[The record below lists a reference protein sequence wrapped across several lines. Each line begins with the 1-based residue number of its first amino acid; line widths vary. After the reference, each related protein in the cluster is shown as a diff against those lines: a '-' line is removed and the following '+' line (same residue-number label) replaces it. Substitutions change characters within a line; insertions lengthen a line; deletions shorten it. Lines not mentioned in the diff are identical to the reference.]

1 MIPGFPKVASEED
14 DVTAREALLTRQEN
28 RPVLSVTRA
37 ARLLGKSTD
46 TIYRWLNAGR
56 LSARKVGGRWL
67 IYRDSVEAQWSAD
80 VVEAQPDEA
89 GKQK

>member
-1 MIPGFPKVASEED
+1 MIPGFPKVPSDED
-14 DVTAREALLTRQEN
+14 DVTAGEALLATQEN

-67 IYRDSVEAQWSAD
+67 IYRDSVEKQWSAEI
-80 VVEAQPDEA
+80 VEPQDE
-89 GKQK
+89 